1 VPNAG
6 DGIVAC
12 VGAFNTLVQSNLSSG
27 NDRYG
32 VSFSDWGTNYNVAVG
47 NRIGMDAAGT
57 RVIPN
62 RGSGV
67 FLGYGGAQFNRVGGT
82 HAEDRNL
89 IIGGVEVTGQM
100 ARGNLVLGNWIGT
113 DISGK
118 QGLAA
123 RGLGVQLGGDSHSII
138 GGATPQEAN
147 VIAGNGWVGVYVGS
161 DYNYVAGNYI
171 GTDPGGQSRMG
182 SGTSGVAVLNGEH
195 NIIQGNV
202 ITATT
207 KNGLPWPGWGSGIN
221 ANPGGS
227 NTFRRN
233 SVYGNEGKG
242 IEYNPAP
249 SGIGTSLVTAA
260 PVIAAVGAA
269 GVSGTA
275 CAGCEV
281 EIFADSDDEGRSF
294 EGSTVAD
301 VSGAFRFSKA
311 GVLAGPNVTATAT
324 DQQGNTSEFSTP
336 RAIGK

>member
-1 VPNAG
+1 
-6 DGIVAC
+6 
-12 VGAFNTLVQSNLSSG
+12 
-27 NDRYG
+27 
-32 VSFSDWGTNYNVAVG
+32 
-47 NRIGMDAAGT
+47 M
-57 RVIPN
+57 
-62 RGSGV
+62 
-67 FLGYGGAQFNRVGGT
+67 GGAQFNRVGGT

-147 VIAGNGWVGVYVGS
+147 VIAGNGWVGVYVGP

-207 KNGLPWPGWGSGIN
+207 KNGLPWSGWGSGIN

-269 GVSGTA
+269 GVRRRQ
-275 CAGCEV
+275 
-281 EIFADSDDEGRSF
+281 IIK
-294 EGSTVAD
+294 VATQL
-301 VSGAFRFSKA
+301 SA
-311 GVLAGPNVTATAT
+311 
-324 DQQGNTSEFSTP
+324 
-336 RAIGK
+336 